1 MRPRPG
7 ARSLVAVTYG
17 AVLCAAIVGLTS
29 VGASTNWL
37 SALAGGSHGEGNSR
51 GVITTA
57 TTNPVTFSAAC
68 TSPSTLESATL
79 TWTAA
84 GTGLAGYQVWQSS
97 TVNGTY
103 TQAGSTLT
111 GSTLTVN
118 LTYTTSVGT
127 IAGTGNKFYR
137 LEAAS
142 TNWTYPGASI
152 TNARE
157 ATEGATLNGFLV
169 MAASGTRCVVN

>member
-1 MRPRPG
+1 MRLRR
-7 ARSLVAVTYG
+7 RSGTLVIVTTC
-17 AVLCAAIVGLTS
+17 VVVVSAIPAFTG
-29 VGASTNWL
+29 VGAATNWL
-37 SALAGGSHGEGNSR
+37 SSLVGGSKGEGASR
-51 GVITTA
+51 SVITTA

-68 TSPSTLESATL
+68 TSPSTAESATL

-84 GTGLAGYQVWQSS
+84 GSGLAGYQVWQSS

-111 GSTLTVN
+111 GTTLTVT
-118 LTYTTSVGT
+118 LTYTTTVGT
-127 IAGTGNKFYR
+127 IGGTGNKFYR

-142 TNWTYPGASI
+142 TNWTYPGATI
-152 TNARE
+152 TNGRE

-169 MAASGTRCVVN
+169 MASSGTRCVVN